1 MQLEGQTSVKGKYG
15 SYQLLFLSLTL
26 IFSLEK
32 WVCHYDFSH
41 KRKWAWFP
49 LNKIINKDF
58 KQVSSTKYIP
68 SENTLACCS
77 DSVLILQ
84 TWYLRVGKTRTKT
97 ETIWEKVKKTNAKC
111 HTINLLSLYI
121 SGLLICSWLFQNFNN
136 APFIKTLILKSA
148 QTPYSNKFKLR
159 LPKTF
164 SHHNSYDLHILI
176 RKIYIYPTKEKQNKT
191 MSFKSI
197 PSIQV
202 KN

>member
-97 ETIWEKVKKTNAKC
+97 NWDHLRKSEENKCKMPYYHFIVTLYLRSTNMFLTVPKFQQCSFHKDTHTEK
-111 HTINLLSLYI
+111 
-121 SGLLICSWLFQNFNN
+121 CSDPLF
-136 APFIKTLILKSA
+136 K
-148 QTPYSNKFKLR
+148 
-159 LPKTF
+159 
-164 SHHNSYDLHILI
+164 
-176 RKIYIYPTKEKQNKT
+176 
-191 MSFKSI
+191 
-197 PSIQV
+197 
-202 KN
+202 